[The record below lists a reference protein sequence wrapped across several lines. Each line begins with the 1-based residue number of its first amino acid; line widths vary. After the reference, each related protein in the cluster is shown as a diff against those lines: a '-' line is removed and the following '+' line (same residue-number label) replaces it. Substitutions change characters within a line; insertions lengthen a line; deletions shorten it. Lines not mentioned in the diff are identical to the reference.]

1 MLDERQMTPMN
12 GMMQKLYAHVGHH
25 IVCVTYGDPD
35 DPHDVC
41 IECESCGCVLVS
53 GEDFDSDDEN

>member
-1 MLDERQMTPMN
+1 MN
-12 GMMQKLYAHVGHH
+12 WMMQKLYPHVGHH

-53 GEDFDSDDEN
+53 GEDFDDDDEN

>member
-1 MLDERQMTPMN
+1 MLDERLMPSMN
-12 GMMQKLYAHVGHH
+12 WMMQKLYPHVGHH
-25 IVCVTYGDPD
+25 IVCVTYGDPN

-53 GEDFDSDDEN
+53 GEDFDGDDEN

>member
-1 MLDERQMTPMN
+1 MLDERQMPAMN
-12 GMMQKLYAHVGHH
+12 WMMQKLYPHVGHH

-35 DPHDVC
+35 DPRDVC

-53 GEDFDSDDEN
+53 GEDFDDDDEN